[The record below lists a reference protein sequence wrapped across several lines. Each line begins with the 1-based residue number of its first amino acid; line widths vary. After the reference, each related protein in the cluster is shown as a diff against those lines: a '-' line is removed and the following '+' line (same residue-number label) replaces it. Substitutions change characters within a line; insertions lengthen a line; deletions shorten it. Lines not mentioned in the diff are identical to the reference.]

1 MSLRLIYGRAGC
13 GKSVRCVEEIEERL
27 KSGEKKPLILVVPEQ
42 FSFQA
47 EKSVVE
53 RIKGTG
59 IINVEVTSFERIAF
73 KVFNEV
79 GGATRNHMDSSGKS
93 MLIFSIMNRL
103 KDELKLFGAAAD
115 QHGFVSTVSDIITE
129 LKRHDI
135 TPEALQG
142 SLALIEEDGLLKN
155 KISDISKIFAEF
167 EESLHRNYIDSEDE
181 LTMLYNKLSES
192 TLFDGAELWFD
203 EFSSFTP
210 QQYRIIEKLLE
221 KTKRVNITLCMD
233 MSREIDSTDVFAPI
247 KNTEQRLLTIA
258 DENKYIIE
266 KYQIPEDICKDRY
279 KDSKEVKYIEANYF
293 RYPYEQY
300 KKETEDIKIIRG
312 LNQYTEIE
320 KIAVEIIK
328 MAREEGIRFRDIAV
342 ITRDLG
348 SYEKIVKTIFH
359 EYEIPC
365 FIDKKHE
372 IDDNPLIVLITSALD
387 IFNKNWS
394 YETMFRYLKSG
405 LINIEKEDIDI
416 LENYVMAYGI
426 RGKNKWNTPW
436 EYGNLELHERMNYIR
451 LQVITPLNKLGDD
464 LRGKKS
470 AEAICT
476 AIYNFLCEIQAN
488 KIIESWVERFKE
500 EGNQVLA
507 REYSQIW
514 NMVIEL
520 LDQVVDIFKEE
531 RLELKEFTKILAL
544 GFGEHKMGLIPP
556 SLDQVLVSDVERVR
570 THEVKLLYI
579 VGVNDGVFPAVTKDE
594 GILSD
599 SDRDKLRKMGI
610 EVAEDTKSKSFE
622 EQYLIYRTL
631 TITAKY
637 LRICYSIGDFEG
649 KALRPSI
656 IVSRFKALFPKIKE
670 EGDIVE
676 GNDEDSLEFVSRKI
690 PTFNKLVS
698 KLRKDNEEKI
708 TPLWSNV
715 HNWYEGKNKED
726 EDKEKSY
733 WNDKLKIITSAA
745 AYTNTVEQIKE
756 EKIRKLYGDKLYF
769 SVSRIEKYT
778 ECPFAFYVQYG
789 LKAKE
794 RRIFSISAPDLGT
807 FMHSVIDE
815 FSKTVDKNSLKWYE
829 IDEAWC
835 VDTVSRIVD
844 EKSKEVSEG
853 IFNSSPRY
861 RYFTERLKRV
871 LIKAI
876 LIIVEHLKRS
886 GFQPIGH
893 EMGFGDGETYP
904 PIHIELSNG
913 EKVKLIGRIDRVDK
927 LELSGKDYY
936 RIIDYKSGNK
946 DFKLSDVYYGLQM
959 QLLTYL
965 DAILSNAEVNIKDP
979 VIPGGVLY
987 FKVDDPIIKGSRSI
1001 SDEEI
1006 EKEIM
1011 KALKMK
1017 GLLIADPEV
1026 VREMDREIEGSSLI
1040 IPARINKD
1048 GNLGKSSACTEEQ
1061 FKMLREHVK
1070 KNLIKACEDMLK
1082 GEIKIQPYKNKDSSA
1097 CTYCMYSSICQF
1109 DNAFEDNSYK
1119 IIEDKKDEE
1128 VWRLLEKEQE
1138 LVENGKL
1145 KVESEK
1151 RRMEDDK

>member
-13 GKSVRCVEEIEERL
+13 GKSAQCVGEIRKRLEDGEE
-27 KSGEKKPLILVVPEQ
+27 KPLILVVPEQ

-47 EKSVVE
+47 EKSVVKA
-53 RIKGTG
+53 IKGTG
-59 IINVEVTSFERIAF
+59 IINVEVTSFERMAY

-79 GGATRNHMDSSGKS
+79 GGATRSRMDSSGKL

-103 KDELKLFGAAAD
+103 KEELKLFGAAAD
-115 QHGFVSTVSDIITE
+115 QHGFVTTVSDIITE
-129 LKRHDI
+129 FKRYDI
-135 TPEALQG
+135 TPEELEN
-142 SLALIEEDGLLKN
+142 SLSLINDDRLLKD
-155 KISDISKIFAEF
+155 KISDIIKIFAEF
-167 EESLHRNYIDSEDE
+167 EKSLHKNYIDSEDE
-181 LTMLYNKLSES
+181 LSMLYHKLEES
-192 TLFDGAELWFD
+192 TLFNEAEIWFD
-203 EFSSFTP
+203 EFTSFTP
-210 QQYRIIEKLLE
+210 QQYKVIERLLG
-221 KTKRVNITLCMD
+221 KVKRVNITLCMD
-233 MSREIDSTDVFAPI
+233 SHNEMDSTDVFAPV
-247 KNTEQRLLTIA
+247 KNTEQRLRSIA
-258 DENKYIIE
+258 GENNYAIEEDKISESTCNDRFKGSMEIKYL
-266 KYQIPEDICKDRY
+266 
-279 KDSKEVKYIEANYF
+279 EANYF
-293 RYPYEQY
+293 KYPYEQY
-300 KKETEDIKIIRG
+300 KEKTEDIKIIRG
-312 LNQYTEIE
+312 LNQYAEVE
-320 KIAVEIIK
+320 KVAMDIIK
-328 MAREEGIRFRDIAV
+328 MAREEKLRFRDIAV

-348 SYEKIVKTIFH
+348 AYEKIVKTIFH
-359 EYEIPC
+359 EYEIPY
-365 FIDKKHE
+365 FIDNKHE
-372 IDDNPLIVLITSALD
+372 IDDNPLIVLITSALEVL
-387 IFNKNWS
+387 NRNWS
-394 YETMFRYLKSG
+394 YETVFRYLKSG
-405 LINIEKEDIDI
+405 LININKEDIDI

-426 RGKNKWNTPW
+426 RGKNKWNNLW
-436 EYGNLELHERMNYIR
+436 EYGNEELCNRVNNIK
-451 LQVITPLNKLGDD
+451 LQVTKPLNKLSED
-464 LRGKKS
+464 LKGKKNV
-470 AEAICT
+470 EEICT
-476 AIYNFLCEIQAN
+476 ALYNFLCEIEAN
-488 KIIESWVERFKE
+488 KIIEIWVRKFKE

-507 REYSQIW
+507 MEYSQIW

-531 RLELKEFTKILAL
+531 KLELKEFTKILSL

-579 VGVNDGVFPAVTKDE
+579 LGVNDGVFPAVSKDE
-594 GILSD
+594 GILTD
-599 SDRDKLRKMGI
+599 SDRNKLRTIDI
-610 EVAEDTKSKSFE
+610 EIAEDTKSKSFN

-631 TITAKY
+631 TITSKY
-637 LRICYSIGDFEG
+637 LRVCYSIGDFEG

-656 IVSRFKALFPKIKE
+656 IISRFKALFHKVKE

-676 GNDEDSLEFVSRKI
+676 GNDEESLEYVSREV

-698 KLRKDNEEKI
+698 ILRRDNNKNSS
-708 TPLWSNV
+708 PLWSDV
-715 HNWYEGKNKED
+715 FDWYSSN
-726 EDKEKSY
+726 
-733 WNDKLKIITSAA
+733 NDWKDRLKVIFSAA
-745 AYTNTVEQIKE
+745 AYTNDVEQIRE
-756 EKIRKLYGDKLYF
+756 DKIRKLYGNKLYF

-815 FSKTVDKNSLKWYE
+815 FSKTVDENSLKWYE

-835 VDTVSRIVD
+835 RDTVARIVD

-853 IFNSSPRY
+853 IFDSSPRY

-886 GFQPIGH
+886 GFQPIGY
-893 EMGFGDGETYP
+893 EIGFGEGEAYP

-913 EKVKLIGRIDRVDK
+913 EKVQLIGRIDRVDK
-927 LELSGKDYY
+927 LELQGKEYY

-946 DFKLSDVYYGLQM
+946 EFKLSDVYYGLQM

-965 DAILSNAEVNIKDP
+965 DAILSNEEVNMTDE

-1026 VREMDREIEGSSLI
+1026 VKEMDREIEGASLI

-1048 GNLGKSSACTEEQ
+1048 GNLGKSSVGTEEQ

-1070 KNLIKACEDMLK
+1070 ENLVKACENMLK
-1082 GEIKIQPYKNKDSSA
+1082 GEIKIKPYKNKDFSA
-1097 CTYCMYSSICQF
+1097 CIYCLYSSICQF
-1109 DNAFEDNSYK
+1109 DNGFEDNNYK
-1119 IIEDKKDEE
+1119 VIEDKKDEE
-1128 VWRLLEKEQE
+1128 VWELLRKEHE
-1138 LVENGKL
+1138 IKE
-1145 KVESEK
+1145 
-1151 RRMEDDK
+1151 EDRKEVK

>member
-1 MSLRLIYGRAGC
+1 MGLRLIYGRAGC
-13 GKSVRCVEEIEERL
+13 GKSIKCVEEIKERL
-27 KSGEKKPLILVVPEQ
+27 KSGEEKPLILVVPEQ

-53 RIKGTG
+53 AIKGTG

-79 GGATRNHMDSSGKS
+79 GGATINHMDSSGKS

-103 KDELKLFGAAAD
+103 KEELKLFGAAAD
-115 QHGFVSTVSDIITE
+115 QHGFVSTVSEIITE

-135 TPEALQG
+135 TPGDLQD
-142 SLALIEEDGLLKN
+142 SLNHIDDDGLLKD

-167 EESLHRNYIDSEDE
+167 EENLHKSYIDSEDE
-181 LTMLYNKLSES
+181 LTMLYNKLNES
-192 TLFDGAELWFD
+192 TQFDGAELWFD

-210 QQYRIIEKLLE
+210 QQYKIIERLLG
-221 KTKRVNITLCMD
+221 KAKRVNITLCMD
-233 MSREIDSTDVFAPI
+233 LNREIDSTDVFAPI
-247 KNTEQRLLTIA
+247 KNTEQRLKQMA
-258 DENKYIIE
+258 EDNKYNIE
-266 KYQIPEDICKDRY
+266 NYQIPESTCKDRY
-279 KDSKEVKYIEANYF
+279 KDSRELKYLEANYF

-300 KKETEDIKIIRG
+300 REETEDIKIIRG
-312 LNQYTEIE
+312 LNQYDEVE
-320 KIAVEIIK
+320 KVAVDIIK
-328 MAREEGIRFRDIAV
+328 MAREGQVRFRDIAV

-348 SYEKIVKTIFH
+348 VYEKIVKTIFH
-359 EYEIPC
+359 EYEIPS

-372 IDDNPLIVLITSALD
+372 IDDNPLIILITSALD

-405 LINIEKEDIDI
+405 LINIPREEIDI
-416 LENYVMAYGI
+416 LENYVMAYGV
-426 RGKNKWNTPW
+426 RGKSKWNIPW
-436 EYGNLELHERMNYIR
+436 EYGDPELHERINAIK
-451 LQVITPLNKLGDD
+451 LQVVTPLNKLGDD
-464 LRGKKS
+464 LKGKKD

-476 AIYNFLCEIQAN
+476 AIYNFLCEIGAN
-488 KIIESWVERFKE
+488 KIIESWVERFKA
-500 EGNQVLA
+500 EGDQVLA

-520 LDQVVDIFKEE
+520 LDQVVDMFKEE
-531 RLELKEFTKILAL
+531 KLELKEFTKILSL

-556 SLDQVLVSDVERVR
+556 SLDQVLVSDVKRVR

-579 VGVNDGVFPAVTKDE
+579 VGVNDGIFPAVTKDE

-599 SDRDKLRKMGI
+599 SDRDKLRKLEI
-610 EVAEDTKSKSFE
+610 EVAENSKSKSFE

-631 TITAKY
+631 TITSKH
-637 LRICYSIGDFEG
+637 LRVCYSIADFEG

-676 GNDEDSLEFVSRKI
+676 GNDEESLEFISRTI

-698 KLRKDNEEKI
+698 KLRREPDEKLG
-708 TPLWSNV
+708 PLWSSV
-715 HNWYEGKNKED
+715 FNWYEGKFKDSNNKEKDDKDKDD
-726 EDKEKSY
+726 EKQWQE
-733 WNDKLKIITSAA
+733 KLKHITSAA
-745 AYTNTVEQIKE
+745 AYTNSVEQIKE

-807 FMHSVIDE
+807 FIHSVIDE

-829 IDEAWC
+829 IDETWC
-835 VDTVSRIVD
+835 IDTVARIVD

-886 GFQPIGH
+886 GFQPIGY

-927 LELSGKDYY
+927 LELEGKDYY

-965 DAILSNAEVNIKDP
+965 DAILSNAEVNMKDP

-1048 GNLGKSSACTEEQ
+1048 GNLGKSSVGTEEQ

-1070 KNLIKACEDMLK
+1070 ENLVKACEDMLK
-1082 GEIKIQPYKNKDSSA
+1082 GEIKIRPYKNKDSDA
-1097 CTYCMYSSICQF
+1097 CTYCMYSPICQF
-1109 DNAFEDNSYK
+1109 DESFEDNSYK
-1119 IIEDKKDEE
+1119 IIDDKKDEE
-1128 VWRLLEKEQE
+1128 VWKLLEQEQR
-1138 LVENGKL
+1138 LVA
-1145 KVESEK
+1145 S
-1151 RRMEDDK
+1151 DK